1 MLSGVNLYLI
11 GMMGAG
17 KSTVG
22 RLLAAEL
29 GYGFLDLDELIEKV
43 SGLSVSE
50 IFANHGEAAF
60 RKLESD
66 VLAQVAPF
74 TRMVVATGGG
84 VVVTQGNWGHL
95 RHGVVLW
102 LDASVETLVRRL
114 EKRRETR
121 PLLGSTDDDLQARL
135 ESLLAARR
143 NLYSQADLCVDA
155 NSPVP
160 LQVARHALEKLAQRL
175 AEDHDRH

>member
-11 GMMGAG
+11 GMMGVG

-29 GYGFLDLDELIEKV
+29 GYGFLDLDVLIEKV
-43 SGLSVSE
+43 SGLTISE

-60 RKLESD
+60 RKLETD

-84 VVVTQGNWGHL
+84 VVVTQGNWGYL

-102 LDASVETLVRRL
+102 LDASIETLVSRL
-114 EKRRETR
+114 AEGKETR
-121 PLLGSTDDDLQARL
+121 PLLGNAEDLLERL
-135 ESLLAARR
+135 TSLLEARR
-143 NLYSQADLCVDA
+143 NLYAQADVLVDA
-155 NSPVP
+155 NSPSP
-160 LQVARHALEKLAQRL
+160 LQVAHYALEKLALRL
-175 AEDHDRH
+175 SEDHG

>member
-22 RLLAAEL
+22 HLLAAKL

-43 SGLSVSE
+43 SGLSIPE
-50 IFANHGEAAF
+50 IFARNGEAAF

-84 VVVTQGNWGHL
+84 VVLAQGNWGHL

-102 LDASVETLVRRL
+102 LDANVETLVRRL

-121 PLLGSTDDDLQARL
+121 PLLSDADDLQTRL

-143 NLYSQADLCVDA
+143 NLYAQADVWVDA

-160 LQVARHALEKLAQRL
+160 QQVARHALEKLAQRL

>member
-43 SGLSVSE
+43 SGFSIPE

-60 RKLESD
+60 RKLETD

-84 VVVTQGNWGHL
+84 VVVTQGNWGYL

-121 PLLGSTDDDLQARL
+121 PLLGDTEDLRERL
-135 ESLLAARR
+135 ESLLAARQ
-143 NLYSQADLCVDA
+143 NLYAQADLCVDA

-160 LQVARHALEKLAQRL
+160 IQVARHALEKLALRL
-175 AEDHDRH
+175 AEDHDRP

>member
-1 MLSGVNLYLI
+1 MLSGVNLYLV

-29 GYGFLDLDELIEKV
+29 GYGFLDLDQLVEKV
-43 SGLSVSE
+43 SGMAIPE
-50 IFANHGEAAF
+50 IFANYGEPTF
-60 RKLESD
+60 RKLETD
-66 VLAQVAPF
+66 VLAQVASF

-84 VVVTQGNWGHL
+84 AVLAQGNWGYL

-102 LDASVETLVRRL
+102 LDARVETLVHRL

-121 PLLGSTDDDLQARL
+121 PLLGNANNLQDRL

-143 NLYSQADLCVDA
+143 NLYAQADVCVDA

-160 LQVARHALEKLAQRL
+160 FQVARLALEKLALRL
-175 AEDHDRH
+175 AEDHG

>member
-29 GYGFLDLDELIEKV
+29 GYGFLDLDALIEKV
-43 SGLSVSE
+43 SGLSIPE
-50 IFANHGEAAF
+50 IFANYGEAAF
-60 RKLESD
+60 RKLETD

-102 LDASVETLVRRL
+102 LDASLETLAARL
-114 EKRRETR
+114 AERRETR
-121 PLLGSTDDDLQARL
+121 PLLSDTEDLQERL
-135 ESLLAARR
+135 KSLLAARR
-143 NLYSQADLCVDA
+143 NLYAQADVFVDA
-155 NSPVP
+155 NSPIP
-160 LQVARHALEKLAQRL
+160 LHVARHALEKLALRL
-175 AEDHDRH
+175 LEDHG